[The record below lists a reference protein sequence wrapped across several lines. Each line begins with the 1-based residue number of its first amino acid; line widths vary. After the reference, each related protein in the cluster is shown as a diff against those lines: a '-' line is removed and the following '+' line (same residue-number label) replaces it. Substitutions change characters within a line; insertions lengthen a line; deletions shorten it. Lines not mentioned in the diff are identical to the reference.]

1 MNPRVFAPQVP
12 SRYDSA
18 TRLWIPTMNMA
29 PARKYG
35 ELVVLLPANAN
46 RLHTSPL
53 IAALR
58 EGMSTFR
65 AEDALIAVGD
75 PTLIAAA
82 TLIAARKTGGAVR
95 MLKWDRM
102 MGDYILVEVSA

>member
-1 MNPRVFAPQVP
+1 MP
-12 SRYDSA
+12 SRSE
-18 TRLWIPTMNMA
+18 RLRSLTLVALQAGANHFVSKLEG
-29 PARKYG
+29 PA
-35 ELVVLLPANAN
+35 AI
-46 RLHTSPL
+46 